1 MALKRRWKGLAAF
14 PGILVYKAYLPRGFR
29 CLGESGLTSLGLGTA
44 ETETASL
51 GHFDCAHCCRCFCIY
66 LVCFYDRVTPIL
78 TGSAFPCCPLLYSLP
93 CRNPGHPH
101 HKRIMKIT
109 ITTPANPIKNL
120 TKSSCIQSLYGGG
133 GGSRTRVQNTFP
145 SASYS
150 NSFYLSQF
158 TAYPMVNATTG
169 STFCKIT
176 VPCGPWHT

>member
-78 TGSAFPCCPLLYSLP
+78 TGSAFPCCPLVYSLP
-93 CRNPGHPH
+93 CRNQCQAH
-101 HKRIMKIT
+101 HKRTRPNTMSTT
-109 ITTPANPIKNL
+109 ITPIARTPRLSFMLISFMVDLAGVEPA
-120 TKSSCIQSLYGGG
+120 
-133 GGSRTRVQNTFP
+133 SRTLFLPLHTAIACIYTCSGGLGFSCPR
-145 SASYS
+145 SYCQCVTS
-150 NSFYLSQF
+150 PVKN
-158 TAYPMVNATTG
+158 PR
-169 STFCKIT
+169 
-176 VPCGPWHT
+176 